1 MKNLQ
6 DLRQQGMEKDIVHSL
21 NCTKTVTIHVRI
33 VEYQLHFTH
42 PPSSSLL
49 AIDLQCHPHSS
60 VRPFLIPILHDR
72 RHISPLPF

>member
-6 DLRQQGMEKDIVHSL
+6 DLRQQGMEKDVVHSL

-33 VEYQLHFTH
+33 VEYQLHFSH

-49 AIDLQCHPHSS
+49 AIDL
-60 VRPFLIPILHDR
+60 
-72 RHISPLPF
+72 